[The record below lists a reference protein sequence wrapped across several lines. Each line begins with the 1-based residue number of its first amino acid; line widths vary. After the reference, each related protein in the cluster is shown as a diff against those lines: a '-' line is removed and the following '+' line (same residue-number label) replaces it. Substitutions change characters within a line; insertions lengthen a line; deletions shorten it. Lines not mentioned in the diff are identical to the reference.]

1 MKFKEIMKFMKMSDK
16 KGQQVNLGNLVT
28 VIVLFAVAV
37 LALSLIT
44 GVVQDVRD
52 DQTALSGARNV
63 SDNGLAGMQNLSGQF
78 GNMGTIIAVVVII
91 GLLLGAFLRRP
102 GQ

>member
-1 MKFKEIMKFMKMSDK
+1 MKIKQLLNVMKLSSK

-44 GVVQDVRD
+44 GVIQDVRD
-52 DQTALSGARNV
+52 DQAANSSARNV
-63 SDNGLAGMQNLSGQF
+63 SDNGLGGMQNLSGQF